1 MGDNAESSLTYKDA
15 APASKKVKG
24 DFKTNAAVASSAASE
39 AKQGSNSTSDRTTR
53 QMSREE
59 GCGGLADVRLGW
71 LYESPED
78 RKIIHCSPVA
88 KPSSSS
94 PRKGKSGRSSKHQLK
109 LPFTSPGQATSAAL
123 SSSSPPS
130 ALVSPPRP
138 HLYPPLR
145 LRALAV
151 LEEGHDPC
159 SNSCRSGSG
168 RPPQWCQR
176 HERRQQA
183 GMRSRKEKGSP

>member
-1 MGDNAESSLTYKDA
+1 MPNHPHYNDA
-15 APASKKVKG
+15 APASKKG
-24 DFKTNAAVASSAASE
+24 DFKKNAAAVSSAASE
-39 AKQGSNSTSDRTTR
+39 AKQGGNSAGDRTTR
-53 QMSREE
+53 QTSREE
-59 GCGGLADVRLGW
+59 GCGGRAGVRFGW
-71 LYESPED
+71 LYDSPED
-78 RKIIHCSPVA
+78 WKHIHCSPVA

-94 PRKGKSGRSSKHQLK
+94 PSKGKSGRGSRHQLK

-130 ALVSPPRP
+130 ALVPPPRP

-151 LEEGHDPC
+151 LEDGHDPC

-168 RPPQWCQR
+168 RPSVMLR

-183 GMRSRKEKGSP
+183 GMRSRKEKGKE